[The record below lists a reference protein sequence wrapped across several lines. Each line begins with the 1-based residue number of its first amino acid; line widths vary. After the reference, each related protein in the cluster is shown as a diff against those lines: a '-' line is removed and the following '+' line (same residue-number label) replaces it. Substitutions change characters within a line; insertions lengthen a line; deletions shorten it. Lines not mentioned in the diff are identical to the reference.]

1 MHSTPVESNPMSL
14 QTALAH
20 HQAGRLAEAMAIY
33 QQILDAAPDDIEA
46 LRWLGSAAGQLGNT
60 TLAVTLLS
68 RAHALAPDHVEI
80 LLSLATMQRAA
91 QAYEQALAS
100 YERALALQPQSA
112 LALYGKGTALQR
124 MGRPREAMAA
134 LRLAVALAPEHA
146 QAHLNL
152 ADLLRES
159 GESDRTA
166 EMHYRRAIAAAPA
179 LAAAHYGLGIVL
191 YQQDRVQEAGESFAR
206 AVACRTDFVQA
217 LYNLALVSR
226 RLHRPSEAMAHYR
239 RVLEIDPEHVHAR
252 INLSALL
259 QEAGFEAEA
268 REQSDRAYRRQN
280 VFAKT
285 TPGAARTVL
294 ILFDVGTGNM
304 NLTHLF
310 DTRTTNL
317 IDWMIE
323 YAPPGQHTQLPPYD
337 LVFNAMGDPDVTRSG
352 VTAPLARFVETC
364 TRPVLNPPD
373 KVARTARHRLP
384 DLLGDIANLVIAPVR
399 RYASAQD
406 WDPDLQ
412 ARLPLLLRPVHTQGG
427 VGMEY
432 MATPADLALQRER
445 QQGPV
450 YVFPFLD
457 YRSADGCWRKYRAIF
472 IDRQPYPYHLG
483 ISPNWMVHYYTADM
497 DGHAWKLEE
506 EKRFLHDPQAAL
518 GAAAMQTLREIGARL
533 DLDYA
538 GVDFSLLPD
547 GRVLVFEANSTM
559 LVHPED
565 EAGPY
570 AHKNVYV
577 RRILEAFDA
586 MLTRRIDS

>member
-1 MHSTPVESNPMSL
+1 MSL

-33 QQILDAAPDDIEA
+33 QQILDTTPDDIEA

-60 TLAVTLLS
+60 RLAITILS
-68 RAHALAPDHVEI
+68 RGHALAPDHVEI

-91 QAYEQALAS
+91 QAYEQALAC
-100 YERALALQPQSA
+100 YEKALALQPRSS
-112 LALYGKGTALQR
+112 LALYGKGATLQR

-134 LRLAVALAPEHA
+134 LRMAVALAPTHA

-159 GESDRTA
+159 GDADQVA
-166 EMHYRRAIAAAPA
+166 EAHYRQAIAAAPA

-191 YQQDRVQEAGESFAR
+191 YQQDRLQEAGDSFAQ
-206 AVACRTDFVQA
+206 AVNCREDFVQA

-226 RLHRPSEAMAHYR
+226 RLHRPTEAMAHYR

-259 QEAGFEAEA
+259 QEEGFEAEA
-268 REQSDRAYRRQN
+268 REQCDQAYRRQN
-280 VFAKT
+280 VFVKI
-285 TPGAARTVL
+285 TPGAAKTVL

-323 YAPPGQHTQLPPYD
+323 YATPGQQAQLPPYD
-337 LVFNAMGDPDVTRSG
+337 LVFNAMGDPDLTRSG
-352 VTAPLARFVETC
+352 VTAPLALFVEHC
-364 TRPVLNPPD
+364 ARPVLNPPD

-384 DLLGDIANLVIAPVR
+384 QLLGDISNLAIAPVR

-412 ARLPLLLRPVHTQGG
+412 AQLPLLLRPIHTQGG
-427 VGMEY
+427 VGMQR
-432 MATPADLALQRER
+432 MTTPADLALQRER
-445 QQGPV
+445 QQSPV
-450 YVFPFLD
+450 YVFPFVD
-457 YRSADGCWRKYRAIF
+457 SRCADGCWRKYRVIF

-497 DGHAWKLEE
+497 GGHAWKLEE
-506 EKRFLHDPQAAL
+506 EKRFLQDPQAVL

-559 LVHPED
+559 LVHPENAD
-565 EAGPY
+565 GPY
-570 AHKNVYV
+570 AHKNAYV
-577 RRILEAFDA
+577 RRILDCFEA
-586 MLTRRIDS
+586 MLTKRIAS